1 MRDLYRGNS
10 DFKKGYQ
17 PGASIV
23 KDEKGDLVTDSPSIL
38 AILGRSVRAI
48 KTQRL

>member
-10 DFKKGYQ
+10 DFQKDYQ
-17 PGASIV
+17 PGASMV
-23 KDEKGDLVTDSPSIL
+23 KDEKGDLVTDSPIIL
-38 AILGRSVRAI
+38 AILGRNVRAI

>member
-1 MRDLYRGNS
+1 MRDSYRSNN
-10 DFKKGYQ
+10 DFKKDYQ

-23 KDEKGDLVTDSPSIL
+23 KDEKGDLVTDSPIIL